1 MSEVLAFPIVYLRHG
16 RGLWVVGAVD
26 APFVESQQD
35 LGESEH
41 CEVAV
46 VKDELDLCGGLGFRV

>member
-1 MSEVLAFPIVYLRHG
+1 MSEVLALSIGYLRHG

-46 VKDELDLCGGLGFRV
+46 VEDKFDL